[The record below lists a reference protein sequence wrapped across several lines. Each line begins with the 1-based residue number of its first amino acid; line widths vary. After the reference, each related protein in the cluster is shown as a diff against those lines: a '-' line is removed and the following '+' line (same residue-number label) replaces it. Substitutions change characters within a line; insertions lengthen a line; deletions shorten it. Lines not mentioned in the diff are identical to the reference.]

1 MYLRSQLRA
10 LPIRVA
16 DLVRAHEIALRTQKR
31 RHHPRAVVIG
41 MHETPR
47 ALEGRFR
54 EQLDWVSQHFTISDL
69 RRFAEIWQNPESNPV
84 AKPPI
89 LFTFDDGRDSNYQIA
104 APLLESFGG
113 RGVFFVVPGFA
124 ECSAANALNFYR
136 THINPDSRAGDETR
150 EDWRP
155 MTPEQIAELAAR
167 GHTIGSHTLTHERL
181 AGLSPQTL
189 EHEIGESAR
198 KLASW
203 TQQPVDAFAWTFGWD
218 SIDTAAL
225 VAIRR
230 YHRFCFAPCAG
241 CIDPLRDHPSLIWRR
256 EIEVKYSAAE
266 YRFLYSG
273 LADPWWSM
281 RRHRL
286 KKMLKD
292 LDDTALMSVDIAE

>member
-1 MYLRSQLRA
+1 MHLRSQLRA

-16 DLVRAHEIALRTQKR
+16 DLVRADKIALRTQQR
-31 RHHPRAVVIG
+31 GLRPCAVVVA

-47 ALEGRFR
+47 ALEARFR
-54 EQLDWVSQHFTISDL
+54 AQLEWVSQHFTISDL
-69 RRFAEIWQNPESNPV
+69 RRFAEIWQNPESSPV

-89 LFTFDDGRDSNYQIA
+89 LFTFDDGRASNYQVA

-113 RGVFFVVPGFA
+113 RGVFFVVPAFA
-124 ECSAANALNFYR
+124 ECSVADALSFYR
-136 THINPDSRAGDETR
+136 KHINPNSRAGDETW
-150 EDWRP
+150 EDWKP
-155 MTPEQIAELAAR
+155 MTREQIAELAAR
-167 GHTIGSHTLTHERL
+167 GHTIGSHTLSHERL
-181 AGLSPQTL
+181 AGLSPQNL
-189 EHEIGESAR
+189 EREIGESVR

-203 TQQPVDAFAWTFGWD
+203 TGQPVDAFAWTFGWD

-241 CIDPLRDHPSLIWRR
+241 CVDPLRDHPSLIWRR
-256 EIEVKYSAAE
+256 EIEVMYSAAE

-273 LADPWWSM
+273 LADPWWSR

-286 KKMLKD
+286 KKMMKD
-292 LDDTALMSVDIAE
+292 VDDAALMSVDIAE